1 MDDAAASHREC
12 PVCGAVDAR
21 PVYHQRFAVE
31 DDGTRI
37 VGYQVVVCRRCGA
50 VYADGIPS
58 QEVLDAYYR
67 DSSKY
72 EFLEERGEP
81 PAWLTHSHADLVAG
95 LTQHL
100 PGHETVIV
108 DVGCG
113 NGDVLGMLKKAG
125 YRHLLGVDPAPGSPE
140 SARRVHG
147 VRVVPGSALALPVEV
162 GGAGCIIFSAVLE
175 HLHDVQ
181 AALRIAASNV
191 AEGGIVYAEVPDLER
206 FHLEIMP
213 PFQQFSVEH
222 INFFTAASLE
232 NVAAP
237 VGLEMT
243 AHWQAL
249 REIGPSEEPA
259 LCAVFRRSAPRRRPA
274 ERDATGEAAVRRYIE
289 ACARFEEEVASR
301 IDALVAAAT
310 PVILW
315 GVGTHALHLLEST
328 SLRNA
333 NIVAFVDANPR
344 LHGIRV
350 GDARVAAPETV
361 AGRPEALLICSPLR
375 QDEIVQMARERF
387 AMSNHILTLYEPPPP
402 AAATDP
408 GQRRIGEGP

>member
-1 MDDAAASHREC
+1 VRDLASHREC
-12 PVCGAVDAR
+12 PVCGAVDAQ
-21 PVYHQRFAVE
+21 PVYRQRFAVE

-37 VGYQVVVCRRCGA
+37 AGYYVVVCRPCGA
-50 VYADGIPS
+50 VFADGIPS
-58 QEVLDAYYR
+58 QQALDAYYR

-72 EFLEERGEP
+72 EFLEDRGEP
-81 PAWLTHSHADLVAG
+81 PAWLTRSHADLVG
-95 LTQHL
+95 SLTPYL
-100 PGHETVIV
+100 ASKDAKIV

-140 SARRVHG
+140 AAGRVHG
-147 VRVVPGSALALPVEV
+147 VRVVPGSALALPAEA

-181 AALRIAASNV
+181 SALCAAASSV
-191 AEGGIVYAEVPDLER
+191 APEGLVYAEVPDLER
-206 FHLEIMP
+206 FDLETLP

-232 NVAAP
+232 NAAAP
-237 VGLEMT
+237 VGLEMA

-249 REIGPSEEPA
+249 REIGPSKEPA
-259 LCAVFRRSAPRRRPA
+259 LCAIFRRSAPRCRPA
-274 ERDATGEAAVRRYIE
+274 ERDAIGEAAVRRYVE
-289 ACARFEEEVASR
+289 VCARLEEGVAER

-315 GVGTHALHLLEST
+315 GVGTHTLHLLEST

-344 LHGIRV
+344 LHGTRV
-350 GDARVAAPETV
+350 GDARVAGPETV
-361 AGRPEALLICSPLR
+361 AGRSEALLICSPLR

-387 AMSNHILTLYEPPPP
+387 AMSNHIMTLY
-402 AAATDP
+402 
-408 GQRRIGEGP
+408 